1 MDFTDSELLIY
12 LFNNVDVFM
21 AVFIRMLGFFTVLPI
36 LSSGNLPMMAR
47 IFLSLGIAILA
58 FVGNIVTLPAYDPTL
73 IGFAMLLMTEFL
85 IGLLIG
91 LAVMIIF
98 TVFQFAGQLI
108 DFQMGFGMANV
119 MDPFTMTQIPVT
131 GNFYFMVMS
140 LMFVMTGALRHI
152 IGLMLGSF
160 DSIALGQAF
169 IFGNESL
176 ALTYLG
182 IIIYYFVLGFRI
194 GLPAVG
200 TIMVINIILG
210 ILVKSVPQMNVFVI
224 GMPIKVAIGLV
235 IIFLT
240 MPFLSD
246 VFMDIMILIRDGIEA
261 IIGGMASA
269 DS

>member
-47 IFLSLGIAILA
+47 IFLSLGIAVLA
-58 FVGNIVTLPAYDPTL
+58 FIGNVVTLPAYDPT
-73 IGFAMLLMTEFL
+73 IVGFAVLLASEFL

-98 TVFQFAGQLI
+98 SVFQFAGQLI
-108 DFQMGFGMANV
+108 DFQMGFGMPNV

-140 LMFVMTGALRHI
+140 AMFVMTGALSHVI
-152 IGLMLGSF
+152 HLMLGSF

-169 IFGNESL
+169 IFGNENL
-176 ALTYLG
+176 ALTYVG
-182 IIIYYFVLGFRI
+182 IIIYYFILGFRI
-194 GLPAVG
+194 ALPAIG
-200 TIMVINIILG
+200 TIMIINIVLG

-224 GMPIKVAIGLV
+224 GMPIKVLFGL
-235 IIFLT
+235 ILIFLT
-240 MPFLSD
+240 MPFLIT
-246 VFMDIMILIRDGIEA
+246 VFDDLLELINEA
-261 IIGGMASA
+261 VTGIIGRMASGE
-269 DS
+269 S